1 MNFLAKI
8 TVYSLILFT
17 SSASA
22 ATLLA
27 PSLIG
32 STGAINYTEK
42 AADSVFP
49 SEGGFWKTNT
59 AYWSGTTPSLTI
71 SFSEIFEIED
81 ILVSVDNNDS
91 YQIDYSTDGSSWAS
105 LLNIRSNYGEVWSG
119 MDTMSSLSGHSEYIS
134 GIDFSPVLAQYLR
147 ISATGGDNSYSVGE
161 LQAFGSNVSAVPVPA
176 AVLMFTPAL
185 LGFFGLRRKANNS
198 LS

>member
-8 TVYSLILFT
+8 TICSLILFT
-17 SSASA
+17 SSANA
-22 ATLLA
+22 ALLT
-27 PSLIG
+27 PTSLT
-32 STGAINYTEK
+32 STVGIFNDSK
-42 AADSVFP
+42 AADSVIP
-49 SEGGFWKTNT
+49 NEGGNWQANT
-59 AYWSGTTPSLTI
+59 AFWYGTTPSLTLG
-71 SFSEIFEIED
+71 FSEIFEIED

-91 YQIDYSTDGSSWAS
+91 YQIDYSTDGSSWAT
-105 LLNIRSNYGEVWSG
+105 LLNISSSYGEVSNG

-161 LQAFGSNVSAVPVPA
+161 LQAFGSNVSAVPIPA
-176 AVLMFTPAL
+176 AVLMFAPAL
-185 LGFFGLRRKANNS
+185 LGFFGLRRKANNT